1 MTTEKSQEQPAQKS
15 FDVSKYTI
23 SSTDRDVVDVKV
35 GEDTFKVEIKPLTW
49 FRKNQLITQSMTF
62 SANGET
68 KFEASKYIKEVLK
81 EIITDAPWGK
91 TTDAFRGSINAEL
104 GSALEGIVPKAFLNE
119 EVDIDAV
126 KKD

>member
-49 FRKNQLITQSMTF
+49 LRKNQLITQSMTF

-91 TTDAFRGSINAEL
+91 TTDAFLLSINADL
-104 GSALEGIVPKAFLNE
+104 GKALEAIVPKAFLTDE
-119 EVDIDAV
+119 LDIESV
-126 KKD
+126 KKE

>member
-1 MTTEKSQEQPAQKS
+1 MTTENSPAQKS
-15 FDVSKYTI
+15 FDISKYKVNA
-23 SSTDRDVVDVKV
+23 TDREVVDVEV
-35 GEDTFKVEIKPLTW
+35 GEDKFKVEIKPLTW

-91 TTDAFRGSINAEL
+91 TTDAFLGSINAEL

>member
-23 SSTDRDVVDVKV
+23 SSTYRDVVDVKV

-91 TTDAFRGSINAEL
+91 TTDAFLGSINAEL

>member
-91 TTDAFRGSINAEL
+91 TDDMFLAKVNLTLGQALEQIVPSATDAD
-104 GSALEGIVPKAFLNE
+104 IVEQSENLA
-119 EVDIDAV
+119 
-126 KKD
+126 